1 MKEVE
6 KCVSKGISEKISPL
20 IYNELFELA
29 KSFKESTDLQV
40 FKLSSADNGV
50 LMIQHSAGD
59 GRKAEVHLMLTAQA
73 VMDNV
78 VLLKIG
84 NTQNMLLDKES
95 KAILKRYFNSQVVQ

>member
-1 MKEVE
+1 MKKVE
-6 KCVSKGISEKISPL
+6 KYISLGVSEKVGAL
-20 IYNELFELA
+20 VYNELFELA

-73 VMDNV
+73 VTDNV

-95 KAILKRYFNSQVVQ
+95 KAILKRYFKSQAVQ